1 MEPIEPFFRDSGTGP
16 GVVCFHSNASSSVQW
31 RGLLELLAPRFRVL
45 APDSFGAG
53 KSPAWPS
60 DRIITLS
67 DEVALVE
74 PVLARAGAPLTLV
87 GLSYGAAVALI
98 AALLNPSR
106 VRAIALYEP
115 TLFALLDVEVPPP
128 NEADGI
134 REVVADAGLAL
145 DADNQDAAAERFIDY
160 WLGSGTWKRTPE
172 QRKQP
177 IAVAVANVRGWAHA
191 LFAEPTPLHAFRS
204 LDVPVLY
211 MVGKNSPSSSLG
223 VARLLAGAL
232 PKVELVEFEGL
243 GHMGPVSHPDV
254 VNEVIAR
261 FVERG

>member
-1 MEPIEPFFRDSGTGP
+1 MEPIEPISRDSGTGP

-74 PVLARAGAPLTLV
+74 PVLARAGVPLTLV
-87 GLSYGAAVALI
+87 GHSYGAAVALI

-115 TLFALLDVEVPPP
+115 TLFALHDAEVPPP

-145 DADNQDAAAERFIDY
+145 DADNQDAAERFIDY
-160 WLGSGTWKRTPE
+160 WMGSGTWKRTPE
-172 QRKQP
+172 QRKQS
-177 IAVAVANVRGWAHA
+177 IAVAVANVRGWAQA
-191 LFAEPTPLHAFRS
+191 LFAEPTPLTLRS
-204 LDVPVLY
+204 SRQPPA
-211 MVGKNSPSSSLG
+211 SRCLG
-223 VARLLAGAL
+223 
-232 PKVELVEFEGL
+232 E
-243 GHMGPVSHPDV
+243 
-254 VNEVIAR
+254 
-261 FVERG
+261 